1 MRRVRTLSF
10 SHGPT
15 LKRSWAH
22 LACFVSANWRIFV
35 YVCVCVYIYI
45 FFFYMG
51 WVCACT
57 LWTCCKS
64 FRWPQRAGPHS
75 FPVHGFPAPWDA
87 PDPIFHWSGFKTDR
101 EEPAHPQD
109 ALHKR
114 PCASAAILYCQQK
127 KSVSLWCLESVAVR
141 WGGGVKLGQVT
152 SEIWKHLSSRILRG
166 LKETSSVMDCQLLV
180 CHRGGTGSFSSFC
193 SKPRLSGAGAS
204 SSCLPAISD
213 RPPCCKHGHVHDE
226 CSIRQTSDSNIS
238 SLSECRIRI
247 KKKKSKKKIPPLLK
261 LKTWFDNF
269 LQMHKCHFLQMNTS
283 NQFNFSNKM
292 IKLLLLWNHYFIAK
306 TF

>member
-64 FRWPQRAGPHS
+64 FRWPQQAGPHS

-141 WGGGVKLGQVT
+141 WGGGVKLSQVT
-152 SEIWKHLSSRILRG
+152 SEIWKHLPSRILRG

-180 CHRGGTGSFSSFC
+180 CHRGGMGSSGSFC
-193 SKPRLSGAGAS
+193 SKPQLSGAGAS
-204 SSCLPAISD
+204 SSCLRQSATVLRAVNMGMYTMNAASG
-213 RPPCCKHGHVHDE
+213 RQVTATSLPCLNVEYVLKKKK
-226 CSIRQTSDSNIS
+226 
-238 SLSECRIRI
+238 I
-247 KKKKSKKKIPPLLK
+247 KKKNPTTI
-261 LKTWFDNF
+261 KTENVIW
-269 LQMHKCHFLQMNTS
+269 
-283 NQFNFSNKM
+283 
-292 IKLLLLWNHYFIAK
+292 
-306 TF
+306 